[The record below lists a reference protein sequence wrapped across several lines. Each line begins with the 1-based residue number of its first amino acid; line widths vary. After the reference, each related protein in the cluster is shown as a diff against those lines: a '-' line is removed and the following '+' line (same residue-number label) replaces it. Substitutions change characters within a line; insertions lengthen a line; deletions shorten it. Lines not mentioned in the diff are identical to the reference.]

1 MIYVYHVYVYIYYI
15 CIYIY
20 ITYVY
25 IYILHMYI
33 YIHMCV
39 CVEINE
45 CVCDYT
51 VQTRAP
57 SSGVTKLM
65 NA

>member
-1 MIYVYHVYVYIYYI
+1 MYM
-15 CIYIY
+15 Y

-25 IYILHMYI
+25 IYTYV
-33 YIHMCV
+33 CV